1 VTLADLRKLAVK
13 KTARIRFVLPNG
25 MECAMDEHGIA
36 KVPALKQPPDFDL
49 ERELEK
55 ISEFLVE
62 WRAELDKKGM
72 PRRQTLSRAELEA
85 MTKADAGAAAAAHE
99 DE

>member
-1 VTLADLRKLAVK
+1 VTLTDLRKLAVK

-25 MECAMDEHGIA
+25 MECAVDEHGIA
-36 KVPALKQPPDFDL
+36 RVPALKRPPDFDL
-49 ERELEK
+49 DRELAQ
-55 ISEFLVE
+55 IAEFLVE

-72 PRRQTLSRAELEA
+72 PKRQTLARAEIES
-85 MTKADAGAAAAAHE
+85 MTKADAGQAAARE